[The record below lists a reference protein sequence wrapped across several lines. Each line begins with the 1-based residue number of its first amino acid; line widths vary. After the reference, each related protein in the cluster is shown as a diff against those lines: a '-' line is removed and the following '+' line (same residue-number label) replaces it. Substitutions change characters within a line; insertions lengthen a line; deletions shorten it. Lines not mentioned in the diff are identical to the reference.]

1 MSQSRFFL
9 RSCQLFFDKRKAYIQ
24 HFTGI
29 SKDIL
34 QKLTMCLNKLYK
46 GDFNMRF
53 KKVDPGPFSFLQP
66 GWFALHTVLIA
77 GATMLG
83 KAWEKRT

>member
-1 MSQSRFFL
+1 VP
-9 RSCQLFFDKRKAYIQ
+9 KAQNTI
-24 HFTGI
+24 
-29 SKDIL
+29 
-34 QKLTMCLNKLYK
+34 YK

-66 GWFALHTVLIA
+66 GWFALHTVLIT